1 MNFGIENK
9 RELLAA
15 IACYWL
21 VALLAYMV
29 VCPVEFTTHVLE
41 VLP

>member
-21 VALLAYMV
+21 VIAGFWMV
-29 VCPVEFTTHVLE
+29 LQPGEFTQAIWS

>member
-21 VALLAYMV
+21 VIAGFWMV
-29 VCPVEFTTHVLE
+29 LQPGDFTYYVMRAI
-41 VLP
+41 P